1 VTEPWNYGL
10 DSGNLPHIAV
20 ICLNSGSWVIVICPD
35 NMNRDVLWYI
45 SNQRY
50 VDMCVYIWYMIY
62 IYTYIH
68 IYIYTYIHIY
78 IYTYIHIRIYEI
90 IVKRSSNYH
99 PRCIL
104 FRIFLRGAVNIVWV
118 VLLYPHCIT
127 IPTYGYLHPEFLEFV
142 HENSLIIYFG
152 GSHCFPWFSGRVYT
166 HTRRCRTLPKFRMET
181 V

>member
-1 VTEPWNYGL
+1 MYRGTLTHSTLPCARSGAAKSTPTVNGTGGGGGL
-10 DSGNLPHIAV
+10 GVLGHI
-20 ICLNSGSWVIVICPD
+20 
-35 NMNRDVLWYI
+35 YI
-45 SNQRY
+45 YNHI
-50 VDMCVYIWYMIY
+50 YIYTYIRIY

-68 IYIYTYIHIY
+68 IYIYTYIHIYIYTYIHIYTYTYIHIY

-142 HENSLIIYFG
+142 HENSLII
-152 GSHCFPWFSGRVYT
+152 
-166 HTRRCRTLPKFRMET
+166 
-181 V
+181 

>member
-1 VTEPWNYGL
+1 MARGEGGAWE
-10 DSGNLPHIAV
+10 
-20 ICLNSGSWVIVICPD
+20 SWVIYT
-35 NMNRDVLWYI
+35 YI
-45 SNQRY
+45 IIY
-50 VDMCVYIWYMIY
+50 TYIHIY

-68 IYIYTYIHIY
+68 IYIYTYIHIYIYTYIHIYIYTYIHIYTYTYIHIY